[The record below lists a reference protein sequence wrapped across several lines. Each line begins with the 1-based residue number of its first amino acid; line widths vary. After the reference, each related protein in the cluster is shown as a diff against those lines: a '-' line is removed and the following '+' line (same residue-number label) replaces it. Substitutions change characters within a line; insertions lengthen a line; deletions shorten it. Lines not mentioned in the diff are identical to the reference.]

1 MGRVHPTPPPPHI
14 NSPGP
19 PLTPPSLCTKGC
31 LLLLLERCHCG
42 DMEQVLELLQR
53 LMPLMQLVQGQQAV
67 TTKMSEEVSEEV
79 RGHMG

>member
-1 MGRVHPTPPPPHI
+1 
-14 NSPGP
+14 
-19 PLTPPSLCTKGC
+19 
-31 LLLLLERCHCG
+31 
-42 DMEQVLELLQR
+42 MEQVLELLQR